1 MAGKRKDVNI
11 ERKTHFLSVGS
22 QVEVSSDDEGFKGAW
37 YVATILKSP
46 FSSRKTFAKR
56 KFKVLVQYHELITDN
71 DENERLTEFVDASHI
86 RPLPPP
92 PDIDQS
98 FEPHDVVDAF
108 HRDGWWK
115 AVVVKVQVLEKDN
128 SKRYTVIF
136 ENPPEQFDFCSADLR
151 FHWVWTD
158 GNWVR
163 PPKQKRMEGLK
174 FGKGMAVEVSLN
186 KENFQDA
193 WFPAIVIE
201 EVGFNSFLVECG
213 SSRNNDENGLMR
225 EIVDSFHIR
234 SPPPNLEVKNFEILE
249 TVDAF
254 YDSSWRDGF
263 ITKILT
269 DGRYNIF
276 LKHANVEKQFSQ
288 SEIRP
293 HLHLMNGSWDVSIGI
308 QCKEHST
315 HVDNNAKSPE
325 VAIHIESSTAEWDHS
340 EGKSSCENSRKNLLE
355 HSTPCEAKSTSKK
368 VNKRAPK
375 IEDELSCPSKK
386 FKRGKS
392 ANPLSPQ
399 ACPAKLI
406 PIKTTNQEVQ
416 VTDSALTKCSTQQLV
431 DNAGSEGP
439 FRGENI
445 EPNQQEAGLNS
456 EMKSSVIKGE
466 LNSQVTSQWDTAAG
480 REDMTKGDS
489 SEVIVEVDHIEKDA
503 ESSGALAEGRK
514 GSYPENSYQLLDEEI
529 NLQKESDAI
538 QQQKAGELHN
548 VAGDGANEMNFKHC
562 TAEEAELCTVIGFE
576 PEGKEERQ
584 ADEFTQSSAIN
595 VIVDSDLVKIQTT
608 PFVKSSPIWKN
619 VESLEAFQS
628 LPQNPHFSPLIDC
641 KEASR
646 EGSAIGHMLT
656 FATVVDKTSKLHV
669 DDPRML
675 FYSYLETLADLEML
689 GFDVKAVVD
698 RLNKLLSIKDRQ
710 EQLQDQSKNVD
721 IQIAECD
728 HEKAKVKEDI
738 DAIDKKLREIEEQR
752 AMKVAMKVMK
762 DSEIIALQEDANA
775 ISEDIVKSRQ
785 DFESLA
791 AAPW

>member
-263 ITKILT
+263 ITK
-269 DGRYNIF
+269 F
-276 LKHANVEKQFSQ
+276 LQMEELV
-288 SEIRP
+288 
-293 HLHLMNGSWDVSIGI
+293 HLHDQISVCSFRYWALFQDVSIGI

-325 VAIHIESSTAEWDHS
+325 
-340 EGKSSCENSRKNLLE
+340 
-355 HSTPCEAKSTSKK
+355 
-368 VNKRAPK
+368 
-375 IEDELSCPSKK
+375 
-386 FKRGKS
+386 
-392 ANPLSPQ
+392 
-399 ACPAKLI
+399 
-406 PIKTTNQEVQ
+406 
-416 VTDSALTKCSTQQLV
+416 
-431 DNAGSEGP
+431 
-439 FRGENI
+439 

-656 FATVVDKTSKLHV
+656 FATV
-669 DDPRML
+669 
-675 FYSYLETLADLEML
+675 
-689 GFDVKAVVD
+689 AVVD